1 MLYTRSS
8 FITWLTK
15 VKDCEVKPL
24 KDRNTLMVINGIAKG
39 YIYTNSRDRITWE
52 EIQVLCLK
60 IYLELPASKDLN
72 KIE

>member
-15 VKDCEVKPL
+15 VKDCEIKPL
-24 KDRNTLMVINGIAKG
+24 GDRNTLMVSNGIAKG

-60 IYLELPASKDLN
+60 IYLELPSSKDLT